1 LSLLVVGAWPWAEG
15 AGSKEK
21 AAWRNSNA
29 KGTADYSLRLPTDFL
44 SLRQAL
50 PQPVLQ
56 QPRGTIAQYNTR
68 E

>member
-29 KGTADYSLRLPTDFL
+29 KGTADSLRLPTDFL
-44 SLRQAL
+44 SPRQAL

-56 QPRGTIAQYNTR
+56 QPKGTITQYNTI